1 MIWLTRDLLFLWW
14 WFSCWV
20 MSNSVATPW
29 TIACQSPLNMGFP
42 KQEYWSGLTFPSSGD
57 LSHPRDR
64 ICVSCINRHIL
75 FHWAI
80 SEAWQE
86 IKLQNTQTAHTAQ
99 YQKNKQPSRKNGQK
113 TQKFFLQ
120 KRHTDG
126 QMTQAKMLSI
136 TVYYR
141 NANQKYNEVSP
152 HTSQDDQNQKVY
164 KY

>member
-1 MIWLTRDLLFLWW
+1 MQ
-14 WFSCWV
+14 
-20 MSNSVATPW
+20 PW

-64 ICVSCINRHIL
+64 ICISCINRHIL

-99 YQKNKQPSRKNGQK
+99 YQKNKQPSRKK
-113 TQKFFLQ
+113 WAEDTKSFFF
-120 KRHTDG
+120 KKDI
-126 QMTQAKMLSI
+126 QMAKIHKQRCSASLFITEMQIKNTMRYHLTLVRMTIIKKSI
-136 TVYYR
+136 NT
-141 NANQKYNEVSP
+141 KW
-152 HTSQDDQNQKVY
+152 
-164 KY
+164 